1 MCRQN
6 SNKQVIVESTFSS
19 LTPVMLL
26 VSHTGRGDASNSVG
40 TMVEPTQTHW
50 IHSIRMEDKWNASGC
65 CLVMGL
71 VTNGTE
77 PIYTAT
83 R

>member
-1 MCRQN
+1 MCQQN
-6 SNKQVIVESTFSS
+6 TNKQVAVESTFSS
-19 LTPVMLL
+19 LTPVML
-26 VSHTGRGDASNSVG
+26 VKSHTGRGDASNSVG
-40 TMVEPTQTHW
+40 TTVEPTQTHW
-50 IHSIRMEDKWNASGC
+50 IIRMEVEWNDLGC

-71 VTNGTE
+71 VTNRTE